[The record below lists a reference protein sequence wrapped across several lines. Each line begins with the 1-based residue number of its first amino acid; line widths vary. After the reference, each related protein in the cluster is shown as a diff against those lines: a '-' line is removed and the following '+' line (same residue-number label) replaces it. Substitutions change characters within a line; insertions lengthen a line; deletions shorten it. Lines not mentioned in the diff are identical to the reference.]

1 MSSDISKSLEE
12 INSKLQIILENAFL
26 SKLDLMFSVLMSL
39 TIFAVGFMLNNV
51 SSIAGLLRAFLISI
65 LVLMIYTLVGEFWA
79 ILKDDAVRRFAYWI
93 SLLAALGVSVVFLS
107 FSVILVLP
115 PPLSILYLI
124 FPFTFLVF
132 LSWLSWQI
140 DVAFMRYTRRLPSR
154 KLPTKALKPIWIIVG
169 RGYLFFTA
177 SLILNLLLFGV

>member
-12 INSKLQIILENAFL
+12 INSKLQKILENAFL

-79 ILKDDAVRRFAYWI
+79 ILKDDALRRFAYWI
-93 SLLAALGVSVVFLS
+93 SLLFASGVSAFFLS
-107 FSVILVLP
+107 FSVIMVLP
-115 PPLSILYLI
+115 PPLSFLFFI
-124 FPFTFLVF
+124 FPFAFVIF
-132 LSWLSWQI
+132 LSRLAWKI
-140 DVAFMRYTRRLPSR
+140 DVAFTSYARRLPSR
-154 KLPTKALKPIWIIVG
+154 KLPTKALKSIYMTIS

-177 SLILNLLLFGV
+177 SLILNLLLFGI